1 MANKKTLFDIFD
13 DDPFGLLNVKP
24 SNNVARNEDERL
36 VASFGEI
43 NDFYDKHQR
52 EPKAGGGIQEH
63 QLYSRLQSIRSH
75 SLKIEMLKP
84 YDVHN
89 LLNEQKVVTSI
100 SDIFGDDDMDLL
112 GSDEDNLFDLK
123 HVTLPEER
131 ASADFV
137 AKRKSCKDFDRYEA
151 SFKAVQHDLA
161 SGKRKLLAFKEQNLR
176 AGDYYV
182 HNGIL
187 LYLEQ
192 VDFKEDLQPYK
203 SGSRLRKDGRTRVIF
218 ENGTESNMLYRSLYK
233 GLLANGKSVSENEDK
248 ANEIFYERFGSIN
261 EKDQDTGY
269 IYVLKSKSTNP
280 NIASIRHLYKI
291 GYSTTKVEERIKNSH
306 QEPTYLMADVSII
319 IVYNCYNMN
328 PQKLEQLMHNFFGR
342 WCLNLDVFDEF
353 GQRHTPREWFIAPL
367 YIIEQAIQLIISGEI
382 VKYRYNGDIEEI
394 VEKGLNT
401 NNV

>member
-13 DDPFGLLNVKP
+13 DDPFGLLNIKP

-43 NDFYDKHQR
+43 NDFYEKHQR

-84 YDVHN
+84 YDVHQ
-89 LLNEQKVVTSI
+89 LLKEQKVLTSL
-100 SDIFGDDDMDLL
+100 SDIFGDDEMNLL
-112 GSDEDNLFDLK
+112 GGDDMGLYDLK
-123 HVTLPEER
+123 HVQLPEER

-137 AKRKSCKDFDRYEA
+137 AKRKHCKDFDLYEA
-151 SFKAVQHDLA
+151 SFKSVQNDLA

-187 LYLEQ
+187 MYLEQ
-192 VDFKEDLQPYK
+192 VDFKEDIQPYK

-233 GLLANGKSVSENEDK
+233 GLLANGKAVSENADK
-248 ANEIFYERFGSIN
+248 ANEIFYERFGSIT
-261 EKDQDTGY
+261 EKDRETGY
-269 IYVLKSKSTNP
+269 IYVLKSKSTKP
-280 NIASIRHLYKI
+280 DIASIRHLYKI
-291 GYSTTKVEERIKNSH
+291 GYSTTKVEDRIKNAS
-306 QEPTYLMADVSII
+306 QEPTYLMGDVSII

-382 VKYRYNGDIEEI
+382 VKYKYDGDREEI

>member
-1 MANKKTLFDIFD
+1 
-13 DDPFGLLNVKP
+13 
-24 SNNVARNEDERL
+24 
-36 VASFGEI
+36 
-43 NDFYDKHQR
+43 
-52 EPKAGGGIQEH
+52 
-63 QLYSRLQSIRSH
+63 
-75 SLKIEMLKP
+75 
-84 YDVHN
+84 
-89 LLNEQKVVTSI
+89 
-100 SDIFGDDDMDLL
+100 
-112 GSDEDNLFDLK
+112 NLFDLK
-123 HVTLPEER
+123 HVTLPDER

-161 SGKRKLLAFKEQNLR
+161 SGKRKLLAFKEQNLW

-192 VDFKEDLQPYK
+192 VDFKEDIQPYK

-233 GLLANGKSVSENEDK
+233 GLLANGKAVSENVDK
-248 ANEIFYERFGSIN
+248 ANEIFYERFGSIT

-280 NIASIRHLYKI
+280 DITSIRHLYKI
-291 GYSTTKVEERIKNSH
+291 GYSTTKVEERIKNAP
-306 QEPTYLMADVSII
+306 QEPTYLMAEVSII

-328 PQKLEQLMHNFFGR
+328 PQKLEQLMHNFFGK
-342 WCLNLDVFDEF
+342 WCLNLDVFDQA

-382 VKYRYNGDIEEI
+382 VKYRYDGDIEEI
-394 VEKGLNT
+394 VMR
-401 NNV
+401 

>member
-1 MANKKTLFDIFD
+1 
-13 DDPFGLLNVKP
+13 
-24 SNNVARNEDERL
+24 
-36 VASFGEI
+36 
-43 NDFYDKHQR
+43 
-52 EPKAGGGIQEH
+52 
-63 QLYSRLQSIRSH
+63 
-75 SLKIEMLKP
+75 
-84 YDVHN
+84 
-89 LLNEQKVVTSI
+89 
-100 SDIFGDDDMDLL
+100 
-112 GSDEDNLFDLK
+112 
-123 HVTLPEER
+123 VTLPDER

-192 VDFKEDLQPYK
+192 VDFKEDIQSYK

-233 GLLANGKSVSENEDK
+233 GLLANGKAVSENADK
-248 ANEIFYERFGSIN
+248 ANEIFYERFGSIT

-280 NIASIRHLYKI
+280 DITSIRHLYKI
-291 GYSTTKVEERIKNSH
+291 GYSTTKVEERIKNAP
-306 QEPTYLMADVSII
+306 QEPTYLMAEVSII

-328 PQKLEQLMHNFFGR
+328 PQKLEQLMHNFFGK
-342 WCLNLDVFDEF
+342 WCLNLDVFDQA

-382 VKYRYNGDIEEI
+382 VKYRYDGDMEEI
-394 VEKGLNT
+394 V
-401 NNV
+401 VR